1 MKKDKFIVLTLGCS
15 KNLVD
20 SEHLIA
26 RLESNGFSFTENIN
40 EASTCIINTCGFIK
54 PSVEE
59 SLQVILQA
67 VDLKNKRKIC
77 NLIVAGCMSQR
88 FQQEIQ
94 NQFPEVDFIAGV
106 DSSESILLFLKKNEE
121 LKYNLIGERKLL
133 TPKHYAYLKISEG
146 CNRECS
152 FCAIP
157 LIRGKHKSRPIEE
170 ILSEANFLASQ
181 GVKELVLISQD
192 SSSYGADLYNKPTLT
207 KLLSN
212 LSDIKDFRWIRLMY
226 TYPMGFP
233 EDALDVIA
241 ERDNICKY
249 VDIPL
254 QHISDNV
261 LKSMRRGTTRKSI
274 EALLHKIRT
283 KIPNVTIRTTFIVG
297 YPNETEKEFQE
308 LLEFIDNLKF
318 DRVGV
323 FTYSSED
330 GTAAFELGDPI
341 PNDEKN
347 RRRNELMKKQMEIS
361 YNQNRNLIG
370 KKFLVVIDDFD
381 GKRYIGRTEKDA
393 PEVDNNVIIKNQNS
407 KIAIGNF
414 VEVIVESAKSYDLFG
429 TAVTY

>member
-67 VDLKNKRKIC
+67 VDLKHKRKIC

-94 NQFPEVDFIAGV
+94 NQFPEVDFIASV
-106 DSSESILLFLKKNEE
+106 DSSEAILRFLKKKEE
-121 LKYNLIGERKLL
+121 LKYNLIGERRLL

-157 LIRGKHKSRPIEE
+157 LIRGKHKSKPMEK
-170 ILSEANFLASQ
+170 ILAEANFIASQ
-181 GVKELVLISQD
+181 GIKELILISQD
-192 SSSYGADLYNKPTLT
+192 SSSYGVDLYNKPTLA

-212 LSDIKDFRWIRLMY
+212 LSDIKDLRWIRLMY

-274 EALLHKIRT
+274 ETLLNKIRA

-308 LLEFIDNLKF
+308 LLEFIDNFKF

-330 GTAAFELGDPI
+330 GTSAFELGDPI
-341 PNDEKN
+341 PYDEKN

-361 YNQNRNLIG
+361 YNKNRNLIG
-370 KKFLVVIDDFD
+370 KKFFVVIDNFD

-393 PEVDNNVIIKNQNS
+393 PEVDNNVIIKNHS

-429 TAVTY
+429 TPVTY

>member
-67 VDLKNKRKIC
+67 VDLKYKRKIC